1 MLWCLSEPTLSEMLS
16 DPIIAAVM
24 AADRVA
30 PEELIATLHK
40 IGPTTAGE
48 SRDAAGSQIG
58 MNAADVDFSRR
69 S

>member
-40 IGPTTAGE
+40 IGPATAGV
-48 SRDAAGSQIG
+48 SRDVAGSQIG
-58 MNAADVDFSRR
+58 MDAADVAFSRG